1 MSAIRE
7 SIESTI
13 KKSKIKKKENVGL
26 HDAQK
31 YLLTA
36 NLKEI
41 IL

>member
-13 KKSKIKKKENVGL
+13 KKIKLKKENVGL

>member
-13 KKSKIKKKENVGL
+13 ENVGL